1 LGRDIKYSAVLPT
14 GWSPRDAGEQIFA
27 ALLLQAGIERRKVD
41 RILVTGYGRV
51 SFNGAFRTVT
61 EISCHAR
68 GVAALCPEARTII
81 DIGGQDSKV
90 ISINENGKVMDFAMN
105 DKCAAGT
112 GRFLQIMANT
122 LGMDVGELAAS
133 EDPSATVGIN
143 SMCTV
148 FAESEII
155 GLLARGS
162 PKEGIIAGLHQSVGK
177 RAATMARRLGVK
189 EKVVFTGGVAQ
200 NAGVRRALEEEL
212 KSRVFVPGECQ
223 LTGALGAALLA
234 AESKKLNFPRGR
246 RNDQKNDFTFSQ

>member
-1 LGRDIKYSAVLPT
+1 MITIGLDIGSVASKGVLLDRDIKLFAVLPT
-14 GWSPRDAGEQIFA
+14 GWSPRHAGEQILSN
-27 ALLLQAGIERRKVD
+27 LLMQAGIEQEDVGSM
-41 RILVTGYGRV
+41 LATGYGRV
-51 SFNGAFRTVT
+51 SFAGAARTVT

-90 ISINENGKVMDFAMN
+90 ISINENGKIMDFAMN

-133 EDPSATVGIN
+133 EDPSATVAIN

-162 PKEGIIAGLHQSVGK
+162 SKGGIIAGLHQSVGK
-177 RAATMARRLGVK
+177 RVATMARRLGVK
-189 EKVVFTGGVAQ
+189 EKIAFTGGVAQ

-223 LTGALGAALLA
+223 FTGALGAALLA
-234 AESKKLNFPRGR
+234 AGS
-246 RNDQKNDFTFSQ
+246 

>member
-1 LGRDIKYSAVLPT
+1 M
-14 GWSPRDAGEQIFA
+14 
-27 ALLLQAGIERRKVD
+27 D
-41 RILVTGYGRV
+41 RILVNGYGRV

-90 ISINENGKVMDFAMN
+90 ISINEKGKVEDFAMN

-133 EDPSATVGIN
+133 EDPSEMVGIN

-162 PKEGIIAGLHQSVGK
+162 PKGGIIAGLHQSVGK
-177 RAATMARRLGVK
+177 RVATMARRLGVK

-200 NAGVRRALEEEL
+200 NAGVRRTLEEEL
-212 KSRVFVPGECQ
+212 KSKVFVPGECQ
-223 LTGALGAALLA
+223 FTGALGAALLA
-234 AESKKLNFPRGR
+234 AESKKAGN
-246 RNDQKNDFTFSQ
+246 